1 MPISDRYSAVH
12 VVMSDYMRPTYMF
25 CFMCSLRTST
35 GLTVYFIKKVVFSLH
50 VVVAWSRTLLVNEK
64 TTLNIYYLLIGG
76 FSAH

>member
-1 MPISDRYSAVH
+1 MPISNRYSAVH
-12 VVMSDYMRPTYMF
+12 VVMSDYMRPIYMY

-35 GLTVYFIKKVVFSLH
+35 GLTMYFIKKVVFSLH
-50 VVVAWSRTLLVNEK
+50 VVVACSLMLLVNEK